1 MWNIADST
9 RTRYGNS
16 YGNHIKP
23 RIGSIPIKRLTASQ
37 IQATF
42 ESCIIPE
49 AE

>member
-1 MWNIADST
+1 M
-9 RTRYGNS
+9 
-16 YGNHIKP
+16 KP